1 MPQPLIRLDQY
12 QKPGLPT
19 GGAPL
24 WKQLLWFFIG
34 FRLVRSYLIPISSF
48 KVWLLCLFGSQIG
61 TGVRIKPDVRVK
73 FPWLLTIGDHCWIG
87 ESVWFDNIEP
97 IVIENHVCISQ
108 GVYLCTGNHDWSDP
122 QFRYISKSIHIE
134 SESWIA
140 ASASVG
146 PGVHIGRGAVLTLGS
161 VALQSLKP
169 MIVYSGNPAVQ
180 IKQRLIKPGVNSN
193 FE

>member
-1 MPQPLIRLDQY
+1 MPQPTIRLDQY

-34 FRLVRSYLIPISSF
+34 FPLVRSHFIPVSSF
-48 KVWLLCLFGSQIG
+48 KVWLLRQFGSQIG
-61 TGVRIKPDVRVK
+61 TGVRIKPDVQVK

-87 ESVWFDNIEP
+87 ESVWLDNIEP

-146 PGVHIGRGAVLTLGS
+146 PGVHVGRGAVLTLGS

-193 FE
+193 SE

>member
-1 MPQPLIRLDQY
+1 MPQPLIRLDKY

-122 QFRYISKSIHIE
+122 TFKYISKTIHIE
-134 SESWIA
+134 SESWLA
-140 ASASVG
+140 ASSSVG
-146 PGVHIGRGAVLTLGS
+146 PGVRVGRGAILTMGS
-161 VALQSLKP
+161 VALKNLGP
-169 MIVYSGNPAVQ
+169 MVIYSGNPAIATKKRT
-180 IKQRLIKPGVNSN
+180 IKTLLENKT
-193 FE
+193 